1 MSTTTAYPSFKPTFA
16 PYHSTFTTPM
26 TPTKSSSQRRK
37 VRFTFG
43 YNNNKDACD
52 NSLTWTSTSS
62 TLPPSH
68 TLTFDQHLHKYTS
81 VTSHDINE
89 KEDNSSFTT
98 TAIAAPTTHDLIPI
112 RTSSITSSSAPYSPV
127 SSVPAPSSR
136 CSSMNSGISFTSSL
150 NHRTMPRPQH
160 QSSSLWTENRNKR
173 SHSPPATSRSPS
185 PTHDLDAPSAK
196 ESQVRSAFLSSPPVR
211 SRVTR
216 RNICQIPT
224 KCLVSASSTSLMNSV
239 LSSTSKCCPLSV
251 INLDKRRWSNDSTRG
266 LNGMS
271 NAFLIENYEPFPS
284 TTSQETKRCKPSS
297 SPSKSCFK
305 STKAKAVS
313 HHGYLESAPSVSSST
328 EVSSKKRCKTLS
340 LFSFMKRT

>member
-1 MSTTTAYPSFKPTFA
+1 MSTTTTYPSFKPTFA
-16 PYHSTFTTPM
+16 PYHSIFSRPM
-26 TPTKSSSQRRK
+26 TPTKSSSQKRR

-43 YNNNKDACD
+43 YNNNKDA
-52 NSLTWTSTSS
+52 
-62 TLPPSH
+62 
-68 TLTFDQHLHKYTS
+68 

-89 KEDNSSFTT
+89 EENNFSFTT
-98 TAIAAPTTHDLIPI
+98 TTTAAPTTHDLIPT
-112 RTSSITSSSAPYSPV
+112 RTSSITSSSAPYSPASHTFIPV
-127 SSVPAPSSR
+127 SSAPAPTSR

-160 QSSSLWTENRNKR
+160 QSSSLWTENKNKR

-185 PTHDLDAPSAK
+185 PAHDLDAPSAK
-196 ESQVRSAFLSSPPVR
+196 ESQIRSAFLSSPPVR

-216 RNICQIPT
+216 RKICQIPT

-239 LSSTSKCCPLSV
+239 LSSTSKCCPLST

-284 TTSQETKRCKPSS
+284 TTSHETKRCKPSS